1 MAESSSEEKEIQ
13 LCEFNIRTI
22 EVKKNNVREVWASS
36 LDFFLSA
43 LGYAGQ
49 PLKKFNFKISSFI
62 NNSLCCSWNRKCLAV
77 SLHVL

>member
-1 MAESSSEEKEIQ
+1 MADSEEKEIQ

-49 PLKKFNFKISSFI
+49 PKKSPIF
-62 NNSLCCSWNRKCLAV
+62 
-77 SLHVL
+77 